1 MNDVKKSAQAIHL
14 PQLTC
19 ERGSEI
25 KPESVDMHLQNPV
38 SQAVHDQLKCGRMSA
53 IERIAAT
60 GKIDIMEPVG
70 LETVICGV
78 VDAAQ
83 G

>member
-1 MNDVKKSAQAIHL
+1 MNDVEKSAQAIYL
-14 PQLTC
+14 PQLTG
-19 ERGSEI
+19 ERSGKI
-25 KPESVDMHLQNPV
+25 KSESVDMHVQDPV
-38 SQAVHDQLKCGRMSA
+38 SQAIHDQLKRVRMST